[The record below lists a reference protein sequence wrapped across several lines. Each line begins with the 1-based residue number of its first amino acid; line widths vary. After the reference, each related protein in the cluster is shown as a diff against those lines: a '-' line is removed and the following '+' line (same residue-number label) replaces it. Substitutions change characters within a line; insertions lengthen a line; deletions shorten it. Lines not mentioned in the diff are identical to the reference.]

1 MVAATSIA
9 GVAMATAGA
18 YAVCSPRAEASQH
31 ITAQNLSVVLSAN
44 GATRNGTPNITLGAS
59 GPTSSSFMTMPEL
72 ITITNNGTMVAT
84 AVALQ
89 LTDHNNN
96 SVLAGETWACL
107 YGKDSVLFN
116 EPLITVE
123 GYGHAAIG
131 HLTLA
136 PGATDTYTVV
146 YYAGSTEGTGCGK
159 AFTGYLAGP
168 YEGFSGQYSASG
180 SYRTGT
186 TNPAAASLTNGA
198 EGGTLAPTVTV
209 TYTGTAAQPDQ
220 LDQSDHSDQ
229 PSHSNHPE

>member
-1 MVAATSIA
+1 
-9 GVAMATAGA
+9 
-18 YAVCSPRAEASQH
+18 
-31 ITAQNLSVVLSAN
+31 
-44 GATRNGTPNITLGAS
+44 
-59 GPTSSSFMTMPEL
+59 MTMPEL
-72 ITITNNGTMVAT
+72 ITITNNGAMVAT
-84 AVALQ
+84 AIALQ
-89 LTDHNNN
+89 LTDQHNN

-107 YGKDSVLFN
+107 YSNGSVLFN

-146 YYAGSTEGTGCGK
+146 YYAGSTEDTGCSK

-168 YEGFSGQYSASG
+168 YDGYSGQYNASE

-209 TYTGTAAQPDQ
+209 TYTGTVAQPDH
-220 LDQSDHSDQ
+220 LDQ
-229 PSHSNHPE
+229 PNHSNRPE